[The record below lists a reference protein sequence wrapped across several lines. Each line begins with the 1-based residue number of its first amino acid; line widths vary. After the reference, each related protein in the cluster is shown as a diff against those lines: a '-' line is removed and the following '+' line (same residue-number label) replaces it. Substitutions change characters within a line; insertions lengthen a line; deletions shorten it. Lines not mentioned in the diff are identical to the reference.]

1 MLQGCICK
9 EKETEERNIKR
20 KKETTHIPLDTSVG
34 IADVLSRRVF
44 RAAAVELEAELPAVV
59 LAVRHAFFFSLF
71 LLVLSRIRGGLG
83 VYIYISIWY
92 VTV

>member
-1 MLQGCICK
+1 MKG
-9 EKETEERNIKR
+9 EETEERNIKR
-20 KKETTHIPLDTSVG
+20 KEETAHIPLDTPVG

-59 LAVRHAFFFSLF
+59 LAVRHVFLFSIF
-71 LLVLSRIRGGLG
+71 LLVPSRIRGGFG
-83 VYIYISIWY
+83 GSVYIYFVWC